1 MAASAERSADAATLS
16 RPFSAAVSAEASRG
30 LTALSSIPAT
40 IGPAGL
46 SIGLL
51 AVRLRA
57 DAGLRPARM
66 AKESVMPEPKVLLGG
81 LGIPESPRWHE
92 GRLWFCNWIDRQVV
106 AVDLEGRAKVM
117 VTRDAASHPMGYSI
131 DWLPDGTLL
140 TTGDQVR
147 RQEPDGS
154 MAVHAEQQANEIVV
168 DARGHAY
175 VNGADYGDFVA
186 TGKPPEPGYIKVVT
200 PDGQLRQ
207 VADDI
212 HFPNGM
218 AITADDRTL
227 IIAES
232 FAGRLT
238 AFDIDADG
246 GLSGRRVFAEGVAP
260 DGICTDA
267 EGAVWVSAGGFAV
280 ARVADGGKVLQRVEL
295 QENRAPFAAMLG
307 GPDRRTLFIC
317 TAEWHLAEPA
327 PVNLA
332 RLTTGPRTG
341 EILALPVDVPGAGRP

>member
-1 MAASAERSADAATLS
+1 
-16 RPFSAAVSAEASRG
+16 
-30 LTALSSIPAT
+30 
-40 IGPAGL
+40 
-46 SIGLL
+46 
-51 AVRLRA
+51 
-57 DAGLRPARM
+57 
-66 AKESVMPEPKVLLGG
+66 MPEPRVLLGG

-106 AVDLEGRAKVM
+106 AVDLEGRAEVM
-117 VTRDAASHPMGYSI
+117 VTRDPASHPMGYSI
-131 DWLPDGTLL
+131 DWLPDGALL
-140 TTGDQVR
+140 TTGDQVG

-154 MAVHAEQQANEIVV
+154 VAVHAEQQANEIVV

-186 TGKPPEPGYIKVVT
+186 AGKPPDPGY
-200 PDGQLRQ
+200 
-207 VADDI
+207 
-212 HFPNGM
+212 
-218 AITADDRTL
+218 ITADDRTL

-246 GLSGRRVFAEGVAP
+246 GLSGRRAFAEGVAP

-267 EGAVWVSAGGFAV
+267 EGAVWVGAGGFAV
-280 ARVADGGKVLQRVEL
+280 ARVAEGGKVLQRVEL
-295 QENRAPFAAMLG
+295 QENRAPFAVMLG

-317 TAEWHLAEPA
+317 TAEWHLTEPA